1 MKIVGKL
8 IGKNKCYLFYPL
20 LDGSPSHPSKCIFS
34 HSVFLFHSSWVSVCC
49 LPMLGLVLLILFGA
63 EVSLLGTH
71 TLY

>member
-20 LDGSPSHPSKCIFS
+20 LDGSPSHPSNVFS
-34 HSVFLFHSSWVSVCC
+34 PTQWVSVCC
-49 LPMLGLVLLILFGA
+49 LPMLGLVLLILFGT
-63 EVSLLGTH
+63 EVSLLGMH